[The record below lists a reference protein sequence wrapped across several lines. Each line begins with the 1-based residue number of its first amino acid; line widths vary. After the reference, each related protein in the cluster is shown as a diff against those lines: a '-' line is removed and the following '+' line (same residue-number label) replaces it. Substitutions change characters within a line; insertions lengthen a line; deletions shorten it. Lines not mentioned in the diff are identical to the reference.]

1 MPASANQQELVNE
14 LFKADLS
21 VVIPCRNEA
30 ESLPRLLSQLAGQT
44 DIELEI
50 IVADG
55 GSNDQTLAIAQA
67 AGAKTCQCEP
77 NRGAQMNAGARLATA
92 EWLLFLHADSQ
103 LSQPQQ
109 LQHAL
114 QLMQQQ
120 PANELCAGHFPLQ
133 FSDRPADEKRW
144 RVLEYKT
151 TLNLPLTISG
161 DQGCLLSKQNFLA
174 LGGFQT
180 TLPFLEDQ
188 MLAASI
194 QQRGRWLSLPHA
206 LLTSARRFQRQ
217 GFRGRYLLM
226 TLIMV
231 AYQCGLTEFLDPK
244 SLYPEQ
250 QQAGKIKLKP
260 HLQRLL
266 TLFTR
271 LPNGRQLSFCWRIAG
286 LARDNLYQLPLWLDA
301 ALGLQSW
308 PFSTFWLKL
317 IQPLTQLTILKTIWQ
332 LLFLPLFPLLVLV
345 WLLPTAIGARIKSQP
360 SRQ

>member
-30 ESLPRLLSQLAGQT
+30 ESLPRLLAQLAAQSG
-44 DIELEI
+44 IKLEI

-55 GSNDQTLAIAQA
+55 NSHDQTLAIAQA
-67 AGAKTCQCEP
+67 AGAITCQCEP
-77 NRGAQMNAGARLATA
+77 HRGAQMNAGAKLATA

-103 LSQPQQ
+103 LSHPQQ
-109 LQHAL
+109 LQQAL

-120 PANELCAGHFPLQ
+120 PVNELCAGHFPLQ
-133 FSDRPADEKRW
+133 FSDRPAHEKRW
-144 RVLEYKT
+144 RVLEHKT

-161 DQGCLLSKQNFLA
+161 DQGCLLSKQDFLA
-174 LGGFQT
+174 LGGFPT

-188 MLAASI
+188 MLAAAI
-194 QQRGRWLSLPHA
+194 QEQGRWLSLAQP

-217 GFRGRYLLM
+217 GFSGRYLLM
-226 TLIMV
+226 TLIMI
-231 AYQCGLTEFLDPK
+231 AYQCGLTEFLDPQ

-250 QQAGKIKLKP
+250 QQADKIKLRP

-266 TLFTR
+266 KLFTQ
-271 LPNGRQLSFCWRIAG
+271 LPCRRQFQFCWRIAG

-308 PFSTFWLKL
+308 PFSTVWLKL
-317 IQPLTQLTILKTIWQ
+317 IQPLTRLPLLKTLWQ
-332 LLFLPLFPLLVLV
+332 LLLWPLFPLLAIA
-345 WLLPTAIGARIKSQP
+345 WLLATAIGARIKPQP
-360 SRQ
+360 SRR